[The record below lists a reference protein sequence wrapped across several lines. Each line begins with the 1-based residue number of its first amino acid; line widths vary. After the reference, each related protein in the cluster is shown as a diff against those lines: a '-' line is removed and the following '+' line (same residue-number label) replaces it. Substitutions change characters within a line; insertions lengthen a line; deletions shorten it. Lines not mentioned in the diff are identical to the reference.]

1 MRGEPFTILL
11 VEDEPAHAEIVRRNL
26 QTARV
31 ANRLIWV
38 EDGQAAVDY
47 LRRQGNYSDPIVA
60 PVPSLILLD
69 LRLPKIEGIEVLA
82 IIKADP
88 ILKLIPVV
96 IMTTSSAEVDIAL
109 AYGNHANS
117 YVVKLLALAAFS
129 TLLDVLGMYWLVRN
143 ERSYAE
149 SA

>member
-1 MRGEPFTILL
+1 MVARLLSIRRGK
-11 VEDEPAHAEIVRRNL
+11 VR
-26 QTARV
+26 ARV
-31 ANRLIWV
+31 SNRLIWV

>member
-69 LRLPKIEGIEVLA
+69 LRLPKIDGIEVLA

-88 ILKLIPVV
+88 VLKLIPVV
-96 IMTTSSAEVDIAL
+96 IMTTSSAETDIAL
-109 AYGNHANS
+109 AYENHANS
-117 YVVKLLALAAFS
+117 YVVKPFALAAFS
-129 TLLDVLGMYWLVRN
+129 TLLDVLGMYWLVWN